1 MSSKCGDFG
10 YGEDFLLSAAVFHG
24 SSQLHNLKVYD
35 EVRTM
40 FKGDHSVS
48 SSPALNWGRIAMA
61 KPVITAQV
69 GSWLELRERDEEE
82 ARSALLLEKTVIL

>member
-1 MSSKCGDFG
+1 MIEAPRRNLRLSLNS
-10 YGEDFLLSAAVFHG
+10 LLEI
-24 SSQLHNLKVYD
+24 Q
-35 EVRTM
+35 
-40 FKGDHSVS
+40 FKGDDSVS